1 MLLIKQRNHFN
12 LYPFEMAD
20 ENEKLLMELMR
31 KNENSICADC
41 RRKDVEWASYNIGIF
56 LCTQCASVHRSI
68 GAHISK
74 VKHLKMDRWEDS
86 EVERMKEVGN
96 YKARLKY
103 EQRVPACYRRPTEHT
118 PQVLLEQYIRAKYE
132 RLEFCHIERPSYTSG
147 YMDGFLMKKGKE
159 DHRYQMRKFIL
170 SESDDTLK
178 YYVKESKEPKAVL
191 RLSELNV
198 AFAPAKIEHKSSMQ
212 LTFLKDGSTR
222 HIYLYHDDPEVIVN
236 WYMAIRCAKLHRLQV
251 AFPSATESDLIG
263 LLSHDFAKE
272 GWIFKTGPRQ
282 SDGYKRRWFTL
293 DNRKLMYHD
302 DRLDAYPKGEI
313 FLGNH
318 LDGYSVRI
326 GVSTTSAKN
335 QGYPFTLFTPERI
348 YNLSCATEQE
358 RDEWIRTIQHVLER
372 PLTPQDSSVSARL
385 IRKRTGTNSI
395 NIFTGR

>member
-1 MLLIKQRNHFN
+1 
-12 LYPFEMAD
+12 
-20 ENEKLLMELMR
+20 
-31 KNENSICADC
+31 
-41 RRKDVEWASYNIGIF
+41 
-56 LCTQCASVHRSI
+56 
-68 GAHISK
+68 
-74 VKHLKMDRWEDS
+74 
-86 EVERMKEVGN
+86 
-96 YKARLKY
+96 
-103 EQRVPACYRRPTEHT
+103 
-118 PQVLLEQYIRAKYE
+118 
-132 RLEFCHIERPSYTSG
+132 
-147 YMDGFLMKKGKE
+147 
-159 DHRYQMRKFIL
+159 MRKFIL
-170 SESDDTLK
+170 NESDDTLK

-212 LTFLKDGSTR
+212 LTFLKDGTTR

-251 AFPSATESDLIG
+251 AFPSATESDLVG

-272 GWIFKTGPRQ
+272 VCYCLCLWFYLFFFFAFTIALILNSLSQKGWISKTGPRQ

-313 FLGNH
+313 FLGNQ

-326 GVSTTSAKN
+326 GVSATSAKN

-358 RDEWIRTIQHVLER
+358 RDEWIKTILEVLQR
-372 PLTPQDSSVSARL
+372 PLTPQDSSGNYYNFSPLFSCRQFFSLLVFPPFIRYCFALFRVQLTPSFQPTCFSFRL
-385 IRKRTGTNSI
+385 IIFVWLNHYHLITNCCCCPLAADGCWFIEDNTSNTNQCHKYSALFSSI
-395 NIFTGR
+395 Y